1 MPQKPITVSDL
12 AALIHAREETRAE
25 LHLLAVRAYEQW
37 CELEAKLE
45 QLEARMNRSCNQLSD
60 PAVGGLSA
68 LPGVASLGR
77 R

>member
-1 MPQKPITVSDL
+1 MSNKQVTVSDV

-45 QLEARMNRSCNQLSD
+45 QLEQRMAYSQHEISE
-60 PAVGGLSA
+60 LSA
-68 LPGVASLGR
+68 GVVRAASSA
-77 R
+77 